1 MDPSQRNSGL
11 NAPKGRCCLGPQCS
25 NPKQELRDTH
35 RCPGCSGHIHVLCG
49 MFEEDYFPPG
59 ADKEKEK
66 GKDVHFC
73 PPCHEKRNNSISSP
87 FVPPNAD
94 LNLLL
99 NGSPDTPGRKRAT
112 PKRLAMN
119 DDDTESKEV
128 EDSPYSVDHPPNQH
142 METAFF

>member
-1 MDPSQRNSGL
+1 
-11 NAPKGRCCLGPQCS
+11 
-25 NPKQELRDTH
+25 
-35 RCPGCSGHIHVLCG
+35 

-142 METAFF
+142 MDTAFLKTIESIDDNNSSIRPLSYEVLQAKTISSLRLIGSLCFYN